1 MDCLRIIDVKKPM
14 RFYDRTISA
23 DLNLNTQIILGEIH
37 PSGIEPEP
45 AAPETAVL
53 SIILWVLIILRI
65 PIITT
70 KSRLRNITKT
80 LTLQL
85 INQEI

>member
-1 MDCLRIIDVKKPM
+1 M
-14 RFYDRTISA
+14 
-23 DLNLNTQIILGEIH
+23 LGEIH

-53 SIILWVLIILRI
+53 SIILWVLIFLRI

-80 LTLQL
+80 LTLQP
-85 INQEI
+85 INHEI

>member
-1 MDCLRIIDVKKPM
+1 MHFC
-14 RFYDRTISA
+14 DREISA
-23 DLNLNTQIILGEIH
+23 DLNLNTQIILGELH

-80 LTLQL
+80 LTLQP
-85 INQEI
+85 INHEI

>member
-1 MDCLRIIDVKKPM
+1 MHFC
-14 RFYDRTISA
+14 DREISA
-23 DLNLNTQIILGEIH
+23 DLNLNTQIILGELH

-65 PIITT
+65 PTITT

-80 LTLQL
+80 LTLQP
-85 INQEI
+85 INHEI

>member
-1 MDCLRIIDVKKPM
+1 MHFC
-14 RFYDRTISA
+14 DRKINA
-23 DLNLNTQIILGEIH
+23 VLNLNTQIILGEIH

-53 SIILWVLIILRI
+53 SIILWVRMILRI
-65 PIITT
+65 AIIIT

-80 LTLQL
+80 LTLQP
-85 INQEI
+85 INHEI

>member
-14 RFYDRTISA
+14 HFCDRKISA

-80 LTLQL
+80 LTLQH

>member
-1 MDCLRIIDVKKPM
+1 M

-80 LTLQL
+80 LTLQH

>member
-1 MDCLRIIDVKKPM
+1 MLKKPM
-14 RFYDRTISA
+14 NFCDRTISA

-80 LTLQL
+80 LTLQH

>member
-1 MDCLRIIDVKKPM
+1 MHFC
-14 RFYDRTISA
+14 DRKISA

-53 SIILWVLIILRI
+53 SIILWVHIFFRI

-80 LTLQL
+80 LTLQSKDH
-85 INQEI
+85 EI

>member
-14 RFYDRTISA
+14 RFCDRTISA
-23 DLNLNTQIILGEIH
+23 DLNLNIQIILSEIH

-53 SIILWVLIILRI
+53 SIILWVLFLK
-65 PIITT
+65 ITLIQM
-70 KSRLRNITKT
+70 KARSRNMIKT
-80 LTLQL
+80 IALHKV
-85 INQEI
+85 

>member
-1 MDCLRIIDVKKPM
+1 MHFC
-14 RFYDRTISA
+14 DRKISA

-80 LTLQL
+80 LTLQH

>member
-1 MDCLRIIDVKKPM
+1 M
-14 RFYDRTISA
+14 RFCDRKISA
-23 DLNLNTQIILGEIH
+23 DLNLNTQKILGEIH

-53 SIILWVLIILRI
+53 SIILWVLFILRI
-65 PIITT
+65 PILTT

-80 LTLQL
+80 LTLQSKDH
-85 INQEI
+85 EI

>member
-14 RFYDRTISA
+14 RFCDRTISA

-53 SIILWVLIILRI
+53 SIILWVLFLK
-65 PIITT
+65 ITLIQM
-70 KSRLRNITKT
+70 KARSRNMIKT
-80 LTLQL
+80 IALHKV
-85 INQEI
+85 

>member
-1 MDCLRIIDVKKPM
+1 
-14 RFYDRTISA
+14 
-23 DLNLNTQIILGEIH
+23 
-37 PSGIEPEP
+37 
-45 AAPETAVL
+45 
-53 SIILWVLIILRI
+53 VLIILRI

-80 LTLQL
+80 LTLQH